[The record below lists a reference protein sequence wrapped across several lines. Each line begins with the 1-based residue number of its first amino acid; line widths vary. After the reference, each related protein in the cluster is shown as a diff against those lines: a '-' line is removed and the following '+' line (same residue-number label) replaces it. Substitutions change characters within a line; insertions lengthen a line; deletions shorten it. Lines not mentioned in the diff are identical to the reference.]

1 MLNRISIIV
10 IFFAVIFFLSPALLA
25 QRKEQIQI
33 VNSDYLA
40 GGKQS
45 EGIRRFIGNVI
56 FKHNNATIYCDS
68 AYLYANENVF
78 FAYSKVHV
86 SRGDTIHLY
95 GDFMRYDGNTT
106 IGKIRHNVT
115 LKDDETTLYTDSLD
129 FNNTSDIAWYSNGG
143 RIINAENELTSS
155 IGYYYFK
162 ESMFFFK
169 DSVVGKSP
177 DYTIETDTLKYS
189 TRTETSFFVGP
200 TKIYNEEE
208 HLYAENGWYN
218 TKAKIFQ
225 FNKNAVYQNKE
236 KILKGDSIYY
246 DDMQGIG
253 KAFQNISLID
263 TTENM
268 ILKGDYAYYQKE
280 PENFLITKKALLI
293 QVTDKTD
300 SLFLHADTLRSEYD
314 SSGTYR
320 ILKAYFKVKI
330 FRDDFQGRCDSL
342 AYSFKDSVIRMYRE
356 PVIWSE
362 GSQLTA
368 DFVEIQTKNRK
379 MDKFYLNDEAFIVSQ
394 EDTSRYN
401 QIRGKNMVGYI
412 KNNKLYK
419 VDVFGNGQTIYFT
432 KDKEEII
439 GVNQAESSDLIIYMK
454 DNQVSRINMIKQPA
468 GTLYPIEEL
477 QETKLKGFKWLDNLR
492 PKQMKDIFFREQ
504 NENKEGT

>member
-1 MLNRISIIV
+1 MLSRISIIGILFTL
-10 IFFAVIFFLSPALLA
+10 IFFFSPHLLA
-25 QRKEQIQI
+25 QKREQIQI

-45 EGIRRFIGNVI
+45 EGVRRFIGNVI

-68 AYLYANENVF
+68 AYLFANENVF
-78 FAYSKVHV
+78 FAYNHVHV

-95 GDFMRYDGNTT
+95 GDFMRYDGNST
-106 IGKIRHNVT
+106 IGKIRHNVS

-129 FNNTSDIAWYSNGG
+129 FNNTQDVAWYFNGG
-143 RIINAENELTSS
+143 KIISSDNVLTSS
-155 IGYYYFK
+155 IGYYFFK

-177 DYTIETDTLKYS
+177 DYTIETDTLKYN
-189 TRTETSFFVGP
+189 TKTEIAFFVGP
-200 TKIYNEEE
+200 TNIYNEEE

-218 TKAKIFQ
+218 TEAKIFQ

-236 KILKGDSIYY
+236 KILKGDSLYY
-246 DDMQGIG
+246 NDMQGVG

-268 ILKGDYAYYQKE
+268 ILKGHYAYYQKE
-280 PENFLITKKALLI
+280 PENFLITDKALLI
-293 QVTDKTD
+293 QVTDKID

-314 SSGTYR
+314 SSGLHR
-320 ILKAYFKVKI
+320 ILKAYYKVKI
-330 FRDDFQGRCDSL
+330 FRDDFQGRCDSM
-342 AYSFKDSVIRMYRE
+342 AYSFKDSIIRMYRE
-356 PVIWSE
+356 PIIWSE

-368 DFVEIQTKNRK
+368 NYVEIQTKNRK
-379 MDKFYLNDEAFIVSQ
+379 MDKFYLNEEAFIVSQ
-394 EDTSRYN
+394 EDTARYN
-401 QIRGKNMVGYI
+401 QIRGKNMIGYI

-439 GVNQAESSDLIIYMK
+439 GVNQAESSDLIIYLK
-454 DNQVSRINMIKQPA
+454 DNQVARINMIKQPA

-477 QETKLKGFKWLDNLR
+477 AETKLKGFKWFDKLR
-492 PKQMKDIFFREQ
+492 PKKMQDIFLQEL
-504 NENKEGT
+504 NENN